1 MLYILIAIAIFIF
14 LQWRSR
20 RNLNTDPYQVVRH
33 IDGDTTIF
41 RDCRNNKEFR
51 VRYLVIDA
59 NERHQAGGPEATRY
73 LATLLPTGSRAFIS
87 FTGNKSHD
95 RHEAT
100 VYRKGKDIN
109 LEMLL
114 AGHAVI
120 DDRYMGRISPA
131 MRSQYRAALKHAQSR
146 KLGRWSKRSHQ
157 QSPQEFRTKKIT

>member
-1 MLYILIAIAIFIF
+1 MIYILIAIAIFIF
-14 LQWRSR
+14 LQWRSH
-20 RNLNTDPYQVVRH
+20 RNLNRDPYQVVRH

-41 RDCRNNKEFR
+41 RDCRNNNEFR

-59 NERHQAGGPEATRY
+59 NERYQAGGPEATRH
-73 LATLLPTGSRAFIS
+73 LTRLLPIGSRAFIG

-95 RHEAT
+95 RYEGT
-100 VYRKGKDIN
+100 VYRRGKDIN

-131 MRSQYRAALKHAQSR
+131 MRSQYRAALKHAQTR
-146 KLGRWSKRSHQ
+146 KLGRWAMRSHQ
-157 QSPQEFRTKKIT
+157 QSPQEFRSRR